1 VRARACACACATQ
14 PEATG
19 PIPDFQIRRPLR
31 KYEGRSENIFDSK
44 SHVNKMEARKE
55 TKISKKHFI
64 QLANT
69 IIANRDAFPD
79 STISKLADFC
89 KTQNPN
95 FNRDRWLSY
104 IAGTCGPCGG
114 NRK

>member
-1 VRARACACACATQ
+1 M
-14 PEATG
+14 
-19 PIPDFQIRRPLR
+19 
-31 KYEGRSENIFDSK
+31 K
-44 SHVNKMEARKE
+44 ARKE
-55 TKISKKHFI
+55 TNMSKKHFI

-89 KTQNPN
+89 RAQNPN